1 MNKEALACDP
11 ARWQYQTTSAQIEDD
26 LAFYGLEHGRSPEYL
41 GVNGVFITGYYY
53 RLNERENT
61 IRSFNLQKEEEFE
74 KDVREMFDISTPRG
88 RQEKEGFEKLTRLF
102 FKGTP
107 GDVFLWASPAEEG
120 FYQYPRL
127 YFAQKKEANL
137 IEAYDLN
144 TDLGF
149 ADLKKLL
156 SLLSN
161 QKITVQNNQEIL
173 SSPLLIP
180 QEELQIIF
188 TSLRK
193 IGVKNLHDVPLEIIE
208 KQFQE
213 KAWENPLLKNRP
225 LASKASLRIWE
236 SINEGRFYQAR
247 LWVAWYEEAIRREG
261 GFFAPQSSC
270 GGALASILSQETQ
283 VYYGLPFLGLE
294 IIPRAKSCPA
304 CGWPLLTPVPVGG
317 HCPHCGKERKC

>member
-11 ARWQYQTTSAQIEDD
+11 ARWQHQTSPFQIEDD
-26 LAFYGLEHGRSPEYL
+26 LTFYGLEHGRPPEYL

-61 IRSFNLQKEEEFE
+61 IHSFNPRQEEEFE
-74 KDVREMFDISTPRG
+74 KDVREMFDVSTPRG

-107 GDVFLWASPAEEG
+107 GDVFLWISPAEEG

-144 TDLGF
+144 TDLSF

-161 QKITVQNNQEIL
+161 QKITVQNNQDIL
-173 SSPLLIP
+173 SSPLLIS

-193 IGVKNLHDVPLEIIE
+193 IGVENLHNVPLEIIE

-213 KAWENPLLKNRP
+213 KAWEKPLLKNRP

-236 SINEGRFYQAR
+236 SVNEGRLYQAR
-247 LWVAWYEEAIRREG
+247 LWVAWYEEAIKKQG

-270 GGALASILSQETQ
+270 GAAISSLLSSPNSA
-283 VYYGLPFLGLE
+283 YYGFPAFALE
-294 IIPRAKSCPA
+294 ISARTKCPV

-317 HCPHCGKERKC
+317 HCPHCGTERKC